1 MNLGAKATRVAPMLL
16 LAGCLAGSAGLQMA
30 IDARTPSER
39 DSPEILWIPSGKILK
54 RLSLGHEGLLAD
66 MYWTRAVQYYGGR
79 IRDHKTDFSLLGPLL
94 EITTDLDPDLV
105 IAYKFGAIFLSAPK
119 PRGAGQPHEAVRLVQ
134 KGIRAHPDEWRLWND
149 LGFIY
154 YWNLE
159 DYSAAADAFLEGSKN
174 PKAAPW
180 MKVMAAVILE
190 KGGNLETSRFLW
202 TEIYRSSEDPTIRK
216 NAREHLQTLQAL
228 DDIEELEKRVRLFHD
243 RMGRWPQSFSEM
255 VAQGLLNGI
264 PTDPLGF
271 AYQIQPEGKVGLHP
285 KSKVRLDDNGAPG

>member
-54 RLSLGHEGLLAD
+54 QLSLGHEGLLAD

-79 IRDHKTDFSLLGPLL
+79 IRDRKTDFSMLGPLL
-94 EITTDLDPDLV
+94 DITTDLDPDLV

-159 DYSAAADAFLEGSKN
+159 DYDAAADAFLEGSKN